1 MKIFPAIDIIN
12 GECVRL
18 TKGLAENKTIYDK
31 SPVEMAKIYQDK
43 GFETIHVVDLDATLG
58 KGSNDK
64 TLELVGKNI
73 DIKIEV
79 AGGIRDK
86 AAIQTKIN
94 QGFDIIVIGTFAI
107 KGIDEVSKFENNI
120 LDKISVAI
128 DLKDNKI
135 ASHGWQQTSTDSL
148 ESIVNIYNALPIHS
162 FFVTD
167 VANDG
172 MLSGL
177 NMSTFESIKKL
188 TDKKITIGGG
198 VKDLSDVQ
206 IGIKNGFDHM
216 DRRLLT
222 TMIEKFDGG
231 PVGIDSLAAAISEE
245 RDTIED
251 VLEPYLIQQGFIQ
264 RTPRGRVITQ
274 FAYRHFGLE
283 PSQNTKDLFQ
293 IDKAN

>member
-58 KGSNDK
+58 KGNNDK
-64 TLELVGKNI
+64 TLELIRKNI
-73 DIKIEV
+73 DINIEV

-86 AAIQTKIN
+86 TAIQNKIN

-107 KGIDEVSKFENNI
+107 KGIDEVSKFENDI
-120 LDKISVAI
+120 LNKISVAI

-148 ESIVNIYNALPIHS
+148 ASIVNIYNDLPIHS

-177 NMSTFESIKKL
+177 NFSTFESIQKL
-188 TDKKITIGGG
+188 TNKKITIGGG
-198 VKDLSDVQ
+198 VKDLSDVKM
-206 IGIKNGFDHM
+206 GKKNGFDHM
-216 DRRLLT
+216 V
-222 TMIEKFDGG
+222 IGKAIYENKF
-231 PVGIDSLAAAISEE
+231 SLKELVKLNA
-245 RDTIED
+245 
-251 VLEPYLIQQGFIQ
+251 
-264 RTPRGRVITQ
+264 
-274 FAYRHFGLE
+274 
-283 PSQNTKDLFQ
+283 
-293 IDKAN
+293 

>member
-64 TLELVGKNI
+64 TLDLIRKNI

-216 DRRLLT
+216 V
-222 TMIEKFDGG
+222 IGKAIYENKF
-231 PVGIDSLAAAISEE
+231 SLDELVKLNA
-245 RDTIED
+245 
-251 VLEPYLIQQGFIQ
+251 
-264 RTPRGRVITQ
+264 
-274 FAYRHFGLE
+274 
-283 PSQNTKDLFQ
+283 
-293 IDKAN
+293 

>member
-18 TKGLAENKTIYDK
+18 MKGLAENKTIYDK

-64 TLELVGKNI
+64 TLELIRKNI
-73 DIKIEV
+73 DIQIEV

-86 AAIQTKIN
+86 AAIQNKIN

-107 KGIDEVSKFENNI
+107 KGIDKVSKLENNI
-120 LDKISVAI
+120 LEKISVAI

-135 ASHGWQQTSTDSL
+135 ASHGWQQTSTESL
-148 ESIVNIYNALPIHS
+148 ASIVNIYNGLPIHS

-177 NMSTFESIKKL
+177 NISTFESIKTL

-216 DRRLLT
+216 VIGKAIYENR
-222 TMIEKFDGG
+222 F
-231 PVGIDSLAAAISEE
+231 SLEE
-245 RDTIED
+245 L
-251 VLEPYLIQQGFIQ
+251 VKLN
-264 RTPRGRVITQ
+264 
-274 FAYRHFGLE
+274 A
-283 PSQNTKDLFQ
+283 
-293 IDKAN
+293 